1 MSAVLALE
9 PVRPYRV
16 LVADDQPDVLLA
28 LRLLLKAHGCELATA
43 AEPAELLARLRR
55 EPFDVVLMDLNY
67 SRDTTSGREGLEALA
82 AVRELAPGLPVVVM
96 TAWGT
101 LEIAVEA
108 MRRGADDFVLKP
120 WDNALLVD
128 RVTQHARRRLQ
139 SEAEARRQEADRRD
153 LELARRVQAGLFP
166 GARPASPS
174 LDYAGE
180 CLEAGAV
187 GGDFYDFLDLGP
199 DRLGLVLADVAG
211 KGVSAALLMASLQ
224 AFVRSRCSTV
234 AGPELGL
241 RLQEVNRLYFAATP
255 PERYATLFV
264 AVWDGAERALWYV
277 NCGHTPPLLRRRS
290 GHFETLAATSTVVG
304 LFETWEAPVR
314 HLALEP
320 GDLLVAVSDGVTEA
334 ARGDGEEF
342 GLMGLRRVMETAATQ
357 PVSAIPSAVVSSTLA
372 HVGSAARDDLT
383 TLVARVR

>member
-1 MSAVLALE
+1 MSAAFALE
-9 PVRPYRV
+9 PVRPFRV
-16 LVADDQPDVLLA
+16 LVADDQLDVQIA
-28 LRLLLKAHGCELATA
+28 LRLLLKSHGCELATA
-43 AEPAELLARLRR
+43 SDPAEILARLRH
-55 EPFDVVLMDLNY
+55 EEFDVVLMDLNY
-67 SRDTTSGREGLEALA
+67 TRDTTSGREGLETLA
-82 AVRELAPGLPVVVM
+82 RVRELVPGLPVVVM

-139 SEAEARRQEADRRD
+139 SEAEARRREADRRD
-153 LELARRVQAGLFP
+153 LELARRVQASLFP
-166 GARPASPS
+166 GARPVSAS

-199 DRLGLVLADVAG
+199 ERMGLVLADVAG

-224 AFVRSRCSTV
+224 AFVRSRCSSV
-234 AGPELGL
+234 AGPDLGL
-241 RLQEVNRLYFAATP
+241 RLQEVNRLFFTSTP
-255 PERYATLFV
+255 AERYATLFI
-264 AVWDGAERALWYV
+264 AVWDGSTRALWYA

-290 GHFETLAATSTVVG
+290 GHYETLSPTSTVLG
-304 LFETWEAPVR
+304 LFEEWEPDVR
-314 HLALEP
+314 HVALEP

-334 ARGDGEEF
+334 ARPDGEEF
-342 GLMGLRRVMETAATQ
+342 GLAGLRAVMEGLATMPATA
-357 PVSAIPSAVVSSTLA
+357 VPSAVVAATLG
-372 HVGSAARDDLT
+372 HVGSAAQDDLT